1 MSLFV
6 GNISKNVK
14 KSDLEDRFE
23 KFGKCDI
30 NYKVPYLSILLLEAL
45 PAILLSKLLHY
56 SY

>member
-14 KSDLEDRFE
+14 KSDLVDEFD

-30 NYKVPYLSILLLEAL
+30 NHKVGSLAL
-45 PAILLSKLLHY
+45 KSAIKN
-56 SY
+56 